1 MDKNGERERVNGKE
15 KKGKVKWLRKIENK
29 RIRKNVESKLER
41 GIKRYRNINNKKLN
55 LVRYKTKKK

>member
-29 RIRKNVESKLER
+29 RIRKNVDNKLER